1 METRKEEIHLY
12 TCGLGLF
19 ILLLKNI
26 FKSHKKCVVQG
37 LYSAEK
43 KYKQFWQSA
52 GSFFSLSSNMVVVA
66 KSLAEDHIFFTRKSF
81 F

>member
-43 KYKQFWQSA
+43 KYKQF
-52 GSFFSLSSNMVVVA
+52 
-66 KSLAEDHIFFTRKSF
+66 
-81 F
+81 